1 MKFVKT
7 NSSNSSQVI
16 YELSLQ
22 LDADFYA
29 MYACCGLWSTLFVF
43 IYSFFG
49 ISYIIKYCTRSVEEI
64 FAMFIMICF
73 AVDAIRDTVHSK

>member
-1 MKFVKT
+1 
-7 NSSNSSQVI
+7 
-16 YELSLQ
+16 
-22 LDADFYA
+22 

-43 IYSFFG
+43 VYSFFG

-73 AVDAIRDTVHSK
+73 TVDAVRDTINSRCRKRNRLIRTGT